1 MLFEFFYPWKRKKI
15 SIDLEDK
22 HPDSSKTRGEQVSYI
37 SSSSGIVTKPRSDR
51 FDTMTQSLISI
62 EDTVGAPA
70 ELLEDFERFT
80 DDLVDG
86 VIANKQISQIA
97 IPFVEPTRIGSDS
110 KEESEK

>member
-1 MLFEFFYPWKRKKI
+1 M
-15 SIDLEDK
+15 
-22 HPDSSKTRGEQVSYI
+22 
-37 SSSSGIVTKPRSDR
+37 VTKPRSDR

-62 EDTVGAPA
+62 EDTVDAPA

-97 IPFVEPTRIGSDS
+97 IPFVEPARIESDS
-110 KEESEK
+110 KEENQKDHDNNRKSLIL

>member
-1 MLFEFFYPWKRKKI
+1 ME
-15 SIDLEDK
+15 EK
-22 HPDSSKTRGEQVSYI
+22 HPDSSKSRGEYVSYV

-62 EDTVGAPA
+62 EDTVGGAPA

-97 IPFVEPTRIGSDS
+97 IPFLEPARIEPDS
-110 KEESEK
+110 KEENQKDHENNRKKFDFIIS

>member
-1 MLFEFFYPWKRKKI
+1 MRKKI

-22 HPDSSKTRGEQVSYI
+22 TPKAPPRVSYV

-62 EDTVGAPA
+62 EDTVQAPA

-97 IPFVEPTRIGSDS
+97 IPFIEPQKVENN
-110 KEESEK
+110 KEARLEDHDDDNRSVLI

>member
-1 MLFEFFYPWKRKKI
+1 M
-15 SIDLEDK
+15 
-22 HPDSSKTRGEQVSYI
+22 
-37 SSSSGIVTKPRSDR
+37 TKPRSDR

-97 IPFVEPTRIGSDS
+97 IPFVEPKRIGSDS
-110 KEESEK
+110 KEENEKVQDDNRKSLILRKVHNCIYYYILLEKKQQKI